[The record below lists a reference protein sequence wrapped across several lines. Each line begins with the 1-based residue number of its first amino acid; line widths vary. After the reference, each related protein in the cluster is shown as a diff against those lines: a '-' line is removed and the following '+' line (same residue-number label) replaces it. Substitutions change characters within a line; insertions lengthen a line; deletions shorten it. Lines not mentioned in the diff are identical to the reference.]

1 MQILEIDLPIY
12 KCQHR
17 GVTFYARASHS
28 GDGRVILDVAD
39 TGDTLIRTWAEL
51 IDAVRQDSES
61 LYDTLDEAIYNAT
74 PEIYDHE

>member
-17 GVTFYARASHS
+17 GVTFYVRANHS

-61 LYDTLDEAIYNAT
+61 LYDALDEAIYNAT
-74 PEIYDHE
+74 PEMYDHE

>member
-1 MQILEIDLPIY
+1 MQILEIDLPVY
-12 KCQHR
+12 KVEHR
-17 GVTFYARASHS
+17 GVTFYVRTSHS